1 MSNEYVP
8 NFEFLDDEEK
18 ELEHLDAATAYPKEV
33 QEAVLEPYRASPRK
47 NVTMR
52 LAEST
57 IAGLKARAEADGI
70 PYQTLASMILQKYV
84 RGALLEKEAVKE
96 VIKALTV

>member
-1 MSNEYVP
+1 MSSDYVP

-18 ELEHLDAATAYPKEV
+18 ELQHLDAATSFPKEV
-33 QEAVLEPYRASPRK
+33 QEELLEPYLSSPRK

-52 LAEST
+52 LAE
-57 IAGLKARAEADGI
+57 GI

-84 RGALLEKEAVKE
+84 RGSLLEKETVKE
-96 VIKALTV
+96 VVKDLRA